1 MIRSI
6 ALLAAVLPALAHAG
20 VRPAP
25 GGTIRIGVPAAPRA
39 APTAARPSHPVGSE
53 SADVLE
59 RAVSAPL
66 LEVDARGALVPG
78 ALAEVPLAE
87 AGGRAFRLRLR
98 PGLADA
104 MGRPLGAADV
114 AARLSSLLARDAP
127 SPHAWVA
134 LPILGADALLEG
146 RAPLLAGVQVLSP
159 TELLVT
165 LAFPLPELPFL
176 LATTPAALRGAGPF
190 VVAARRSASDPLVLR
205 PSEHHHRGRTF
216 AAEIEIRPV
225 DARGA
230 ARQLEQHALDL
241 VLRPEAAGV
250 RAGPALPPLT
260 ATVAVLNAAR
270 LGAGAEAVRRTFAA
284 LDRGDLARR
293 FVRGPA
299 EPLRTLIPPAILPG
313 APPAAARPAGGPAPA
328 PVRLTVLADA
338 SGADQRALAERIQVK
353 LFDQGLRTGV
363 ELVDRARFGERLA
376 AGDYDVALLSVPV
389 AGLRPALAA
398 GQIAFAARGAAAAR
412 RAMKELAGLSG
423 DAALAAADRLGR
435 DLDLVPLVAS
445 GLRASLG
452 PALQG
457 FDPGADGAFDVG
469 ALWLLGGGAR

>member
-1 MIRSI
+1 
-6 ALLAAVLPALAHAG
+6 
-20 VRPAP
+20 
-25 GGTIRIGVPAAPRA
+25 
-39 APTAARPSHPVGSE
+39 
-53 SADVLE
+53 
-59 RAVSAPL
+59 
-66 LEVDARGALVPG
+66 
-78 ALAEVPLAE
+78 
-87 AGGRAFRLRLR
+87 
-98 PGLADA
+98 
-104 MGRPLGAADV
+104 
-114 AARLSSLLARDAP
+114 
-127 SPHAWVA
+127 
-134 LPILGADALLEG
+134 
-146 RAPLLAGVQVLSP
+146 
-159 TELLVT
+159 
-165 LAFPLPELPFL
+165 
-176 LATTPAALRGAGPF
+176 
-190 VVAARRSASDPLVLR
+190 
-205 PSEHHHRGRTF
+205 
-216 AAEIEIRPV
+216 
-225 DARGA
+225 
-230 ARQLEQHALDL
+230 
-241 VLRPEAAGV
+241 
-250 RAGPALPPLT
+250 
-260 ATVAVLNAAR
+260 LNAAR

-353 LFDQGLRTGV
+353 LFDQGLRAGV